1 MLTISGVEAGY
12 GAGPVLH
19 GVDLTVPTGEVVAL
33 MGRNGMGKTTL
44 LRTVMGLVPARD
56 GAISF
61 ADADITAA
69 PTHAIARAG
78 IAYVPQGREIF
89 AAFTVEENLRLGLIG
104 RPGGGRTVPAAVYD
118 WFPVL
123 AERRAQPAGTLSG
136 GQQQMLAIGRALA
149 TTPTM
154 LLLDEPTEGI
164 QPSVVHEIGVTLA
177 RVVAA
182 TGLTVLVVEQN
193 VDLVLTVAR
202 TVAFM
207 DKGVVVETCSAA
219 TVASDETMLARHLLL

>member
-1 MLTISGVEAGY
+1 MLTIRGVEAGY

-19 GVDLTVPTGEVVAL
+19 GVDLTVPAGEVVAL

-44 LRTVMGLVPARD
+44 LRTVMGLVPARH
-56 GAISF
+56 GAIRF

-78 IAYVPQGREIF
+78 IAYVPQGREVF
-89 AAFTVEENLRLGLIG
+89 ADFTVEENLRLGLIG
-104 RPGGGRTVPAAVYD
+104 RPGGGRMVPATVYD

-154 LLLDEPTEGI
+154 LLLDEPTEGV

-219 TVASDETMLARHLLL
+219 TVASDESVLARHLLL